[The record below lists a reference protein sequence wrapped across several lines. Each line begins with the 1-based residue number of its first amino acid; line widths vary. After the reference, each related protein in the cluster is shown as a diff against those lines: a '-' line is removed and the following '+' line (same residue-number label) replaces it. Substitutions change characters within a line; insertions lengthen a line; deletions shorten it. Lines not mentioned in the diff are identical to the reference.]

1 MPDGVRSQRCAGAVS
16 QPRGT
21 VKARGAAGALNAVL
35 GVADH
40 NGWAVCVTVAVSR
53 GLPVVVDRRRVPL
66 IEPGVPSQPYHHE
79 TVGMPLPEGEKL
91 VVRVRES
98 VMRTT
103 IARVSQLR
111 DELQPPYTIVAMTLR
126 NPPLTYVPVT
136 VAEAHKSY
144 PVMCRADGMM
154 YHDALCTAARRLGI
168 ALELHDR
175 GEVVALAADRLDV
188 SLKELEHF
196 LQSAGESLGPPWQ
209 KEHRLAAAAAI
220 RALADRGRVS
230 LFAVQ
235 TSPR

>member
-1 MPDGVRSQRCAGAVS
+1 MPR
-16 QPRGT
+16 
-21 VKARGAAGALNAVL
+21 
-35 GVADH
+35 
-40 NGWAVCVTVAVSR
+40 
-53 GLPVVVDRRRVPL
+53 
-66 IEPGVPSQPYHHE
+66 
-79 TVGMPLPEGEKL
+79 PEAEKL

-103 IARVSQLR
+103 LAHVSELR

-136 VAEAHKSY
+136 VAEAHTSY

-175 GEVVALAADRLDV
+175 GEEVALAADRLDV

-220 RALADRGRVS
+220 GALADRGRVS
-230 LFAVQ
+230 LTTMTGAL
-235 TSPR
+235 